1 MNSANHRSCVKYCSI
16 YLWKK
21 PSFKW
26 THAVRASVA
35 QGSAVYILREVL
47 WRNDLWVGLAGK
59 AVFNRLWGEA
69 CRKEPAKG
77 QCCRRTRWG
86 TSWSIWGWLSGKASN
101 MQDHGD
107 HKKEF
112 GFYSESHGEI
122 SKKGTNWDQCKIL
135 RHCGG
140 KTRQKADAA
149 DQDFPACTLDIQGWL
164 TLCPGRYSVSWNNIS
179 GLYPLDRGRE

>member
-1 MNSANHRSCVKYCSI
+1 
-16 YLWKK
+16 
-21 PSFKW
+21 
-26 THAVRASVA
+26 
-35 QGSAVYILREVL
+35 
-47 WRNDLWVGLAGK
+47 
-59 AVFNRLWGEA
+59 
-69 CRKEPAKG
+69 
-77 QCCRRTRWG
+77 
-86 TSWSIWGWLSGKASN
+86 

-149 DQDFPACTLDIQGWL
+149 DQEFPACSLDIQGWL
-164 TLCPGRYSVSWNNIS
+164 TLCPGRYSVS
-179 GLYPLDRGRE
+179 